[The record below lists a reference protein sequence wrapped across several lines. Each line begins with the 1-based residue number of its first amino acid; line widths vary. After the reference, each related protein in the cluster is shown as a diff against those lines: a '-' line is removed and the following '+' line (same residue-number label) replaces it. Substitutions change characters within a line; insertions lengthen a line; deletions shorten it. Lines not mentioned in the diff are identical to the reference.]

1 MPYIPSQLTDLDDV
15 NASTLGPDS
24 PYIKYDAASRR
35 FVGVPGIV
43 TRPFTFIQ
51 NTPSSVWVVVHNL
64 GKRPA
69 VSVEDSAG
77 SIVQGDI
84 HYDSDNQITL
94 TFSAAFS
101 GRADCN

>member
-1 MPYIPSQLTDLDDV
+1 MPYIASQLTDLDDV
-15 NASTLGPDS
+15 NGTSLGPDS
-24 PYIKYDAASRR
+24 PYLKFDAATRR
-35 FVGVPGIV
+35 FVGVSGIV
-43 TRPFTFIQ
+43 GSPFTFIQ
-51 NTPSSVWVVVHNL
+51 NAPSRIWVIQHNL

-84 HYDSDNQITL
+84 HYDSNNQITL